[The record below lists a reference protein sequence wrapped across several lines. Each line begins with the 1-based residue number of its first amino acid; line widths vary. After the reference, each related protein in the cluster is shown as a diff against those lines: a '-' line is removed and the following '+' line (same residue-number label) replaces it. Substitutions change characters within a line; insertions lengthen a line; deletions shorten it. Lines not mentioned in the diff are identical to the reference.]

1 MAVFSTD
8 RSGAMSASG
17 SGRPLDSG
25 VSLSAALGALRD
37 ELMHAVWAGQLPYQL
52 NGKARTLRFKPT
64 PIDVTLH

>member
-1 MAVFSTD
+1 M
-8 RSGAMSASG
+8 
-17 SGRPLDSG
+17 
-25 VSLSAALGALRD
+25 SLSAALGALRD